1 MPQTEDIEY
10 IKDYEAY
17 DCINASEDDDDFD
30 PQDEPYEPSPE
41 ELQNMSQNPFK
52 AKVFDPE
59 TMLFDLAEARKT
71 ETKFRESIL
80 SLMMSVLISSD
91 KPNALLCGPAGCGKT
106 KIVEE
111 LAYRLENS
119 ENIVPQ
125 LKGYKIYALQLSDIV
140 ADSGLMGDLENKV
153 KMLINYMSDQ
163 DEKRILFIDEIH
175 MLFQEK
181 AYRIVAQILKPA
193 LSRGKIKLIGA
204 TTTQEANLIDSDPAF
219 CRRMTKIIV
228 DEADH
233 EQTVEILLSMN
244 KHFASHYN
252 ISFALSRS
260 KAERIVDIADEFCYS
275 GSHRP
280 DNAITLLDRSIASA
294 VVKNASDKKTK
305 ITLTDSHIKETAFRM
320 TSGHSTPHAFNER
333 ALRRDLSAVCGQ
345 EAIIDDLVNALKL
358 HSLHIRPTKK
368 PFTMLFIGP
377 SGVGKT
383 EVAKIIA
390 KNCAGEK
397 PITLNMSEFYYDAGI
412 NRIIG
417 SPAGYLGS
425 DSNVE
430 LPFDKLKSNPYQVI
444 LLDEFEKCDRAVQRL
459 FMSVFDEGILT
470 TSQGSVI
477 DFSKS
482 IIIATTNASCTAKG
496 RSIGFN
502 SDSTSD
508 TQLISD
514 LSDYFDVELIN
525 RFSQKYTFSEIK
537 VIKRLRPELNIDTLF
552 SADELA
558 KAVDKIT
565 ADTYNVKSGA
575 RPAVTAVSKFIDSKL
590 LSHFSRRTKTYRLNQ
605 N

>member
-17 DCINASEDDDDFD
+17 DCINVSEDDDDFD

-41 ELQNMSQNPFK
+41 ELQNMSQNPFT

-153 KMLINYMSDQ
+153 KMLINYMSDK

-219 CRRMTKIIV
+219 CRRMTK
-228 DEADH
+228 
-233 EQTVEILLSMN
+233 S
-244 KHFASHYN
+244 
-252 ISFALSRS
+252 
-260 KAERIVDIADEFCYS
+260 
-275 GSHRP
+275 
-280 DNAITLLDRSIASA
+280 
-294 VVKNASDKKTK
+294 
-305 ITLTDSHIKETAFRM
+305 
-320 TSGHSTPHAFNER
+320 
-333 ALRRDLSAVCGQ
+333 
-345 EAIIDDLVNALKL
+345 
-358 HSLHIRPTKK
+358 
-368 PFTMLFIGP
+368 
-377 SGVGKT
+377 
-383 EVAKIIA
+383 
-390 KNCAGEK
+390 
-397 PITLNMSEFYYDAGI
+397 
-412 NRIIG
+412 
-417 SPAGYLGS
+417 
-425 DSNVE
+425 
-430 LPFDKLKSNPYQVI
+430 
-444 LLDEFEKCDRAVQRL
+444 
-459 FMSVFDEGILT
+459 
-470 TSQGSVI
+470 
-477 DFSKS
+477 
-482 IIIATTNASCTAKG
+482 

-525 RFSQKYTFSEIK
+525 RFSQKYTFSEISRSVYRKIVENRLVSEIK

-558 KAVDKIT
+558 KAADKIT
-565 ADTYNVKSGA
+565 ADTYNVRSGA

-590 LSHFSRRTKTYRLNQ
+590 LSHFSRRTKTYRPNQ